1 MQLLDLFRP
10 LTDFGLTNRQET
22 DDSHW
27 WWCREIKCIELSIL
41 GKNQLIQYY
50 YYYYYFA
57 HLVACT
63 CFSLTVTNAAAWQ
76 DVYCALLHP
85 PRLPTVSWQS
95 QVEYDQDHRIIG
107 ITNNA
112 VFVSSSGSVV
122 VVFCAETQRATD
134 RDIENATT
142 TDENHCIHIIIAHIQ
157 IGEQQL
163 VNEFCI
169 SAALSFAVH
178 VVTKRQARGILCSP
192 NEPLDAALGHEE
204 RQWITSF
211 TKWPDQTTPPHDSH
225 SFYIKLYCVLN
236 VAKDGGR

>member
-95 QVEYDQDHRIIG
+95 QVDYDHDHRIIG

-122 VVFCAETQRATD
+122 IVFCAETQRATD
-134 RDIENATT
+134 RDFENATT
-142 TDENHCIHIIIAHIQ
+142 TVENHCIHIIIAHIQ

-163 VNEFCI
+163 VNEFLHFCCT
-169 SAALSFAVH
+169 LF
-178 VVTKRQARGILCSP
+178 R
-192 NEPLDAALGHEE
+192 DAWRDKTAGA
-204 RQWITSF
+204 WYFVFS
-211 TKWPDQTTPPHDSH
+211 KWATWCGTRAWRKAMNHFLH
-225 SFYIKLYCVLN
+225 
-236 VAKDGGR
+236 